1 MAEKVEEPEV
11 EGASEAG
18 VGPISPAAAMAIGAR
33 RHRAGAQ
40 ADPKLDAFLDRQSR
54 LTEIQTEHLHEQ
66 RELMLS
72 RLRLGRWKDRV
83 TLALQA
89 MTVAVGLAIAAA
101 IGVMAWQAHEDH
113 GLSIAPFSVPPDLAA
128 RGLTGQ
134 VVAARVLDRLSLLQ
148 SATVSGRPASS
159 YANDWGDEIKVE
171 IPETGVSIGELNR
184 WLREWLGSETR
195 VTGEVVHTGAG
206 LQVTARAADSAGQT
220 IQGSEVNLD
229 GLISQAAEAVY
240 GQTQPYRY
248 AIYLGS
254 HGRQAEATALFSRL
268 ARSGAQEDRPWA
280 YAGWASILQAEGRHY
295 DAIRMA
301 EAAKT
306 LNPRLQPPY
315 ETLGASS
322 DVVGHWAV
330 GIDNPAQELAIVRDG
345 SVVGL
350 PPDQRSERMRFL
362 EAVGAYY
369 RSDFLAAAK
378 GLRAV
383 EAFDLEGRLA
393 GFAPR
398 HLRARALASLH
409 EVTAAQPLEAGPADN
424 NSYQAIAIG
433 GSTLGN
439 WSEIARR
446 LEEGRDAPGLVGDAQ
461 RTVVQPLLAQAYAH
475 LGRLGEAKA
484 LVAATPLDCY
494 RCLVTRAEIAAIE
507 HDWAA
512 ADRWWAELDRQNPTR
527 PLAQAAWAASLLAR
541 GEFDRAI
548 AVAREGYKR
557 SPHFADPVELWGE
570 ALLRKGDIAG
580 AAGKF
585 AEADANAPRWGRN
598 HLMWGEALML
608 EGRYREARAQFEAAN
623 GMDLSGPD
631 RAALNV
637 LVVRTAKG
645 PLHG

>member
-1 MAEKVEEPEV
+1 MAEHIEEPEV

-33 RHRAGAQ
+33 RQRAGAH

-72 RLRLGRWKDRV
+72 RLRLGRWKDRI

-89 MTVAVGLAIAAA
+89 MTAAVGLALAAA

-134 VVAARVLDRLSLLQ
+134 VVAARVLDRLSQLQ
-148 SATVSGRPASS
+148 AQTVSGRPASS

-184 WLREWLGSETR
+184 WLRDWLGSETR

-206 LQVTARAADSAGQT
+206 LQVTARADGSAGRT
-220 IQGSEVNLD
+220 IQGSEADLD
-229 GLISQAAEAVY
+229 GLIGQAAEAVY

-248 AIYLGS
+248 AIYLAS
-254 HGRQAEATALFSRL
+254 HGRQGEATALFARL
-268 ARSGAQEDRPWA
+268 ARSGAAEDRPWA
-280 YAGWASILQAEGRHY
+280 YAGWASILQAQGRHY

-301 EAAKT
+301 EAAKA
-306 LNPRLQPPY
+306 LNPKLQPPY

-322 DVVGHWAV
+322 DTVGHWAV

-345 SVVGL
+345 SAIGL
-350 PPDQRSERMRFL
+350 PPGQKAERVRFL
-362 EAVGAYY
+362 AAVAAYY

-409 EVTAAQPLEAGPADN
+409 EVTAAEPLEAGPADN

-433 GSTLGN
+433 GATLQN
-439 WSEIARR
+439 WSQIARR
-446 LEEGRDAPGLVGDAQ
+446 LEQGRGAPGLAGDAQ
-461 RTVVQPLLAQAYAH
+461 KTVVQPLLAEADAY
-475 LGRLGEAKA
+475 LGRLDEAKTLIA
-484 LVAATPLDCY
+484 STPLDCY
-494 RCLVTRAEIAAIE
+494 RCLVSRAEIAGLE
-507 HDWAA
+507 RDWPA

-527 PLAQAAWAASLLAR
+527 PLAQAGWARSRLER
-541 GEFDRAI
+541 GDLDGAI
-548 AVAREGYKR
+548 AEAREGNRR
-557 SPHFADPVELWGE
+557 SRHFADPLEIWGE
-570 ALLRKGDIAG
+570 VLLRKGDLAG
-580 AAGKF
+580 AVGKF

-598 HLMWGEALML
+598 HLLWGEALML
-608 EGRYREARAQFEAAN
+608 SGRYAEARAQYLAAN
-623 GMDLSGPD
+623 GMDLSPAD
-631 RAALNV
+631 RVALDV
-637 LVVRTAKG
+637 LLARTASG
-645 PLHG
+645 PLHR